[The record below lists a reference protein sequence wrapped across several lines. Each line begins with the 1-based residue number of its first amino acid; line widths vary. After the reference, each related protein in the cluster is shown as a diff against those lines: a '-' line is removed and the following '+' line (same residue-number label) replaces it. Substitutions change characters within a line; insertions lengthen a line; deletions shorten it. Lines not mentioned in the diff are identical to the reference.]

1 LGTDRPRRESPT
13 AQEGKPVERQDAK
26 LLGRSLYWGPAQGL
40 QKYLKATVARGR
52 QSVKISE
59 HPTPK
64 VHNPHTQREAAHDD
78 DTGRATESIGNMLM
92 ASEHLPSAN
101 DSQLGTLM
109 VSDGLITDF
118 QLQEALRA
126 QSELAGYRPVGEI
139 LVEQK
144 AISARQLNLFIDK
157 HRKRARLGE
166 VLLKTGIITGEQ
178 LEIALGYQKTTGLR
192 LGEMLIKLNYIDEES
207 MRQALCKHLNIPFID
222 LEKVAIDPGL
232 RKLINKSYAKNNLVV
247 PIAMI
252 GKALTLVM
260 DDPTNTSVVK
270 ELRSSTGLTINI
282 ATSTSAKIYHAFAKL
297 YGEEVQGEQELNYGQ
312 ELISDEESRELG
324 KSKYIEE
331 YQQTQRADEAVRK
344 IINLAVKNRAS
355 DIHIESLDNRLLI
368 RFRVDGVLQ
377 EFNLGTF
384 QDAINKHRK
393 EIISRIK
400 ILGKMD
406 IAEKRR
412 PQDGSFRVRVEKN
425 GEIVTVD
432 FRVSII
438 PVYYGEN
445 AVLRILDP
453 RNAPKSIQQLGFSRA
468 ITEKLQ
474 QLLGRTTGI
483 MLITGPTGSGKSSTL
498 YAALMTLFRPEIRIL
513 TAENPIEYVY
523 ENLSQC
529 EVNEKIGNTF
539 ANYLRAFLRH
549 DPEVIMLG
557 EIRDQETAEMAFR
570 AAQTG
575 HMLLSTLHTNDAISA
590 VTRLLD
596 LNIEAN
602 MITSSL
608 LGVHAQRL
616 VRRVCEHCKEDYMP
630 SEELLKEFF
639 SVPPADVR
647 WLKGKGCPQCNF
659 TGYKGRMAVAE
670 LWTPSED
677 DIVLINKGVPFDEIK
692 ASAQKN
698 TILMAEDAMEKLRAG
713 KTTLEELMRT
723 LPYSSIEQFCR
734 FSNSLTSEVTR

>member
-1 LGTDRPRRESPT
+1 M
-13 AQEGKPVERQDAK
+13 
-26 LLGRSLYWGPAQGL
+26 
-40 QKYLKATVARGR
+40 
-52 QSVKISE
+52 KISE

-64 VHNPHTQREAAHDD
+64 IQKLPTRTETTHDE
-78 DTGRATESIGNMLM
+78 DTGRAAESIGNMLI
-92 ASEHLPSAN
+92 ALENPPCTN
-101 DSQLGTLM
+101 DPQLGTLM
-109 VSDGLITDF
+109 VGDGLITDL

-126 QSELAGYRPVGEI
+126 QSDLVVYRPVGEI

-157 HRKRARLGE
+157 HHKRARLGE
-166 VLLKTGIITGEQ
+166 VLLKSRIITSEQ
-178 LEIALGYQKTTGLR
+178 LETALSHQKTTGLR
-192 LGEMLIKLNYIDEES
+192 LGEMLIKLNYINEES

-232 RKLINKSYAKNNLVV
+232 RKLINKSYAKNNLVI
-247 PIAMI
+247 PIAII
-252 GKALTLVM
+252 GKTITLVM

-270 ELRSSTGLTINI
+270 ELRSSTGLTINVV
-282 ATSTSAKIYHAFAKL
+282 TSTSAQIYQAFAKL
-297 YGEEVQGEQELNYGQ
+297 YDEEIQSEQEVNSGQ
-312 ELISDEESRELG
+312 ELISSDESQESG
-324 KSKYIEE
+324 KSKYIDE

-355 DIHIESLDNRLLI
+355 DIHIESLDNRILI

-377 EFNLGTF
+377 AFNLGAF
-384 QDAINKHRK
+384 QDSINKNRK

-412 PQDGSFRVRVEKN
+412 PQDGSFRVRVEKS
-425 GEIVTVD
+425 GEIVSID

-445 AVLRILDP
+445 VVLRILDP
-453 RNAPKSIQQLGFSRA
+453 RNAPKSIQQLGFSQP

-483 MLITGPTGSGKSSTL
+483 LLITGPTGSGKSSTL
-498 YAALMTLFRPEIRIL
+498 YGALMTLFRPEIRIL

-575 HMLLSTLHTNDAISA
+575 HMLLSTLHTNDAIST

-602 MITSSL
+602 IITSSL
-608 LGVHAQRL
+608 LGVVAQRL
-616 VRRVCEHCKEDYMP
+616 IRKVCEHCKEDYLP

-647 WLKGKGCPQCNF
+647 WMKGKGCPQCNF
-659 TGYKGRMAVAE
+659 TGYKGRIAVAE

-677 DIVLINKGVPFDEIK
+677 DIVLINKHVPFDEIK
-692 ASAQKN
+692 ASAQKS

-734 FSNSLTSEVTR
+734 FTTSLTSEKTD

>member
-1 LGTDRPRRESPT
+1 
-13 AQEGKPVERQDAK
+13 
-26 LLGRSLYWGPAQGL
+26 
-40 QKYLKATVARGR
+40 
-52 QSVKISE
+52 
-59 HPTPK
+59 
-64 VHNPHTQREAAHDD
+64 
-78 DTGRATESIGNMLM
+78 
-92 ASEHLPSAN
+92 
-101 DSQLGTLM
+101 
-109 VSDGLITDF
+109 
-118 QLQEALRA
+118 
-126 QSELAGYRPVGEI
+126 
-139 LVEQK
+139 
-144 AISARQLNLFIDK
+144 
-157 HRKRARLGE
+157 
-166 VLLKTGIITGEQ
+166 
-178 LEIALGYQKTTGLR
+178 
-192 LGEMLIKLNYIDEES
+192 
-207 MRQALCKHLNIPFID
+207 
-222 LEKVAIDPGL
+222 
-232 RKLINKSYAKNNLVV
+232 
-247 PIAMI
+247 
-252 GKALTLVM
+252 M

-270 ELRSSTGLTINI
+270 ELRSSTGLTINV
-282 ATSTSAKIYHAFAKL
+282 ATSTSSQIYQAFAKL
-297 YGEEVQGEQELNYGQ
+297 YDEEIQSEQEVNSGQ
-312 ELISDEESRELG
+312 ELISSDEPQELG
-324 KSKYIEE
+324 KNTYLEE

-355 DIHIESLDNRLLI
+355 DIHIESLNNRLLI

-377 EFNLGTF
+377 AFNLGAF
-384 QDAINKHRK
+384 QDSINKNRK
-393 EIISRIK
+393 EIVSRIK

-412 PQDGSFRVRVEKN
+412 PQDGSFRVRVEKS
-425 GEIVTVD
+425 GELVTID

-445 AVLRILDP
+445 VVLRILDL
-453 RNAPKSIQQLGFSRA
+453 RNAPKSIQQLGFSQP

-483 MLITGPTGSGKSSTL
+483 LLITGPTGSGKSST
-498 YAALMTLFRPEIRIL
+498 YYGALMTLFRPEIRIL

-575 HMLLSTLHTNDAISA
+575 HMLLSTLHTNDAIST

-602 MITSSL
+602 IITSSL
-608 LGVHAQRL
+608 LGVLAQRL
-616 VRRVCEHCKEDYMP
+616 LRKVCEHCKEDYLP

-639 SVPPADVR
+639 SAPPSDVR
-647 WLKGKGCPQCNF
+647 WMKGKGCPQCNF
-659 TGYKGRMAVAE
+659 TGYKGRLAVAH

-677 DIVLINKGVPFDEIK
+677 DMVLINKHVPFDEIK
-692 ASAQKN
+692 ASAQKS
-698 TILMAEDAMEKLRAG
+698 TILMAEDAMEKLKAG

-723 LPYSSIEQFCR
+723 LPYSSIEQFR
-734 FSNSLTSEVTR
+734 HSTTALTSEKTP

>member
-1 LGTDRPRRESPT
+1 MDTIHDAEM
-13 AQEGKPVERQDAK
+13 ER
-26 LLGRSLYWGPAQGL
+26 
-40 QKYLKATVARGR
+40 
-52 QSVKISE
+52 
-59 HPTPK
+59 
-64 VHNPHTQREAAHDD
+64 AA
-78 DTGRATESIGNMLM
+78 ASIGKMLI
-92 ASEHLPSAN
+92 ALENLPCT
-101 DSQLGTLM
+101 DDPQLGTLM
-109 VSDGLITDF
+109 ISDGLITDL

-126 QSELAGYRPVGEI
+126 QNELGVYRPVGEI

-157 HRKRARLGE
+157 HHKRARLGE
-166 VLLKTGIITGEQ
+166 VLLKSGIITREQ
-178 LEIALGYQKTTGLR
+178 LEVALTHQKATGLR
-192 LGEMLIKLNYIDEES
+192 LGEMLIKLNYISEES

-222 LEKVAIDPGL
+222 LEKVMIDPTL
-232 RKLINKSYAKNNLVV
+232 RKLINKSYAKNNLVL
-247 PIAMI
+247 PIAII
-252 GKALTLVM
+252 GKTITLVM

-270 ELRSSTGLTINI
+270 ELRSSTGLTINVV
-282 ATSTSAKIYHAFAKL
+282 TSTSAQIYQAFAKL
-297 YGEEVQGEQELNYGQ
+297 YDEDIQNEQEMNSGQ
-312 ELISDEESRELG
+312 EIISSDDSQELG
-324 KSKYIEE
+324 KNKYTDE

-377 EFNLGTF
+377 AFNLGAF
-384 QDAINKHRK
+384 QDTINKNRK

-425 GEIVTVD
+425 GEIVTID

-445 AVLRILDP
+445 VVLRILDP
-453 RNAPKSIQQLGFSRA
+453 RNAPKSVQQLGFSQP

-483 MLITGPTGSGKSSTL
+483 LLITGPTGSGKSSTL
-498 YAALMTLFRPEIRIL
+498 YGALMTLFRPEIRIL

-575 HMLLSTLHTNDAISA
+575 HMLLSTLHTNDAIST

-602 MITSSL
+602 IITSSL
-608 LGVHAQRL
+608 LGVLAQRL
-616 VRRVCEHCKEDYMP
+616 IRKVCEHCKEDYLP
-630 SEELLKEFF
+630 SAELLKEFF
-639 SVPPADVR
+639 SAQPTDIL
-647 WLKGKGCPQCNF
+647 WMKGKGCPQCNF
-659 TGYKGRMAVAE
+659 TGYKGRLAVAE

-677 DIVLINKGVPFDEIK
+677 DMVLINKHVPFDEIK
-692 ASAQKN
+692 SSAQKS

-723 LPYSSIEQFCR
+723 LPYSNIEQFR
-734 FSNSLTSEVTR
+734 HFTTALTSEKTP

>member
-1 LGTDRPRRESPT
+1 
-13 AQEGKPVERQDAK
+13 
-26 LLGRSLYWGPAQGL
+26 
-40 QKYLKATVARGR
+40 
-52 QSVKISE
+52 VKISE

-64 VHNPHTQREAAHDD
+64 VQKLPTQTDTTHDE
-78 DTGRATESIGNMLM
+78 DTGRAAESIGNMLI
-92 ASEHLPSAN
+92 ALENPPCTN
-101 DSQLGTLM
+101 DPQLGTLM
-109 VSDGLITDF
+109 VGDGLITDL

-126 QSELAGYRPVGEI
+126 QSDLVVYRPIGEI

-157 HRKRARLGE
+157 HHKRARLGE
-166 VLLKTGIITGEQ
+166 VLLKSRIITSEQ
-178 LEIALGYQKTTGLR
+178 LETALSHQKTTGLR
-192 LGEMLIKLNYIDEES
+192 LGEMLIKLNYINEES
-207 MRQALCKHLNIPFID
+207 MRQALCKHLNISYID
-222 LEKVAIDPGL
+222 LEKVAIDPSL

-247 PIAMI
+247 PISII
-252 GKALTLVM
+252 GKTITLVM

-270 ELRSSTGLTINI
+270 ELRSSTGLTVNVV
-282 ATSTSAKIYHAFAKL
+282 TSTSAQIYQAFYKL
-297 YGEEVQGEQELNYGQ
+297 YDEEIQSEQEVNSGQ
-312 ELISDEESRELG
+312 ELISSDESQELG

-344 IINLAVKNRAS
+344 IINLAVKNGAS
-355 DIHIESLDNRLLI
+355 DIHIESLDNRILI

-377 EFNLGTF
+377 AFNLGAF
-384 QDAINKHRK
+384 QDSINKNRK

-412 PQDGSFRVRVEKN
+412 PQDGSFRVRVEKS
-425 GEIVTVD
+425 GEIVTID

-445 AVLRILDP
+445 VVLRILDP
-453 RNAPKSIQQLGFSRA
+453 RNAPKSIQQLGFSQP

-483 MLITGPTGSGKSSTL
+483 LLITGPTGSGKSSTL
-498 YAALMTLFRPEIRIL
+498 YGALMTLFRPEIRIL

-523 ENLSQC
+523 ETLSQC
-529 EVNEKIGNTF
+529 EVNEKIGNKF

-575 HMLLSTLHTNDAISA
+575 HMLLSTLHTNDAIST

-602 MITSSL
+602 IITSSL
-608 LGVHAQRL
+608 LGVVAQRL
-616 VRRVCEHCKEDYMP
+616 IRKVCEHCKEDYLP

-647 WLKGKGCPQCNF
+647 WMKGKGCPQCNF
-659 TGYKGRMAVAE
+659 TGYKGRIAVAE

-677 DIVLINKGVPFDEIK
+677 DIVLINKHVPFDEIK
-692 ASAQKN
+692 ASARKS

-734 FSNSLTSEVTR
+734 FTTSLTSEKTD

>member
-1 LGTDRPRRESPT
+1 M
-13 AQEGKPVERQDAK
+13 
-26 LLGRSLYWGPAQGL
+26 
-40 QKYLKATVARGR
+40 
-52 QSVKISE
+52 KISE
-59 HPTPK
+59 HPTQK
-64 VHNPHTQREAAHDD
+64 VHKPHLRREAAYDEG
-78 DTGRATESIGNMLM
+78 TGRAAESIETRPILSVNPTSPN
-92 ASEHLPSAN
+92 AP
-101 DSQLGTLM
+101 QLGTLM
-109 VSDGLITDF
+109 LEEGLISDS
-118 QLQEALRA
+118 QLQEALRT
-126 QSELAGYRPVGEI
+126 QSELDVYRPLGQI
-139 LVEQK
+139 LVDQK
-144 AISARQLNLFIDK
+144 AISAKQLNLCIDK
-157 HRKRARLGE
+157 YHKRARLGE
-166 VLLKTGIITGEQ
+166 ILIKSKIITGEQ
-178 LEIALGYQKTTGLR
+178 LEIALSYQKTTGLP
-192 LGEMLIKLNYIDEES
+192 LGEMLVKLNYINEET

-222 LEKVAIDPGL
+222 LDKCTIEPNL
-232 RKLINKSYAKNNLVV
+232 RKLINKSYAKNNRVI
-247 PIAMI
+247 PIANLGNTI
-252 GKALTLVM
+252 TLAM
-260 DDPTNTSVVK
+260 EDPMNTAVVK

-282 ATSTSAKIYHAFAKL
+282 VTSTSSKIRHAFAKL
-297 YGEEVQGEQELNYGQ
+297 YGEELSGEQEVDHGH
-312 ELISDEESRELG
+312 ELISDEGVDETSKSRYL
-324 KSKYIEE
+324 EE
-331 YQQTQRADEAVRK
+331 YQQTQRADDAVRK
-344 IINLAVKNRAS
+344 IINIAVKNRTS
-355 DIHIESLDNRLLI
+355 DIHIESLDNRALV

-377 EFNLGTF
+377 EMNLGVL
-384 QDAINKHRK
+384 QESINKNRK

-406 IAEKRR
+406 ISEKRR
-412 PQDGSFRVRVEKN
+412 PQDGSFRVRVERN
-425 GEIVTVD
+425 GEIVAVD
-432 FRVSII
+432 FRVSIV
-438 PVYYGEN
+438 PSYYGEN
-445 AVLRILDP
+445 VVLRILDK
-453 RNAPKSIQQLGFSRA
+453 RNAPTSIQDLGFSHA
-468 ITEKLQ
+468 ITDQLQ
-474 QLLGRTTGI
+474 QLLKRTTGI
-483 MLITGPTGSGKSSTL
+483 LLITGPTGSGKSSTL

-549 DPEVIMLG
+549 DPEVIMVG

-616 VRRVCEHCKEDYMP
+616 VRKVCDQCKEDYMP

-639 SVPPADVR
+639 SIPTVDFR
-647 WLKGKGCPQCNF
+647 WSRGKGCPQCNF

-692 ASAQKN
+692 ASAQKS
-698 TILMAEDAMEKLRAG
+698 TILMAEDAMEKIQAG

-723 LPYSSIEQFCR
+723 LPYSGIEQFRR
-734 FSNSLTSEVTR
+734 FTNTLTSNETNHTDRWSIRAQ

>member
-1 LGTDRPRRESPT
+1 M
-13 AQEGKPVERQDAK
+13 
-26 LLGRSLYWGPAQGL
+26 
-40 QKYLKATVARGR
+40 
-52 QSVKISE
+52 KISE
-59 HPTPK
+59 YPMPRTQKIPTQTETS
-64 VHNPHTQREAAHDD
+64 HDEEMERAA
-78 DTGRATESIGNMLM
+78 ASIGKMLI
-92 ASEHLPSAN
+92 ALENLPCS
-101 DSQLGTLM
+101 DDPQLGTLM
-109 VSDGLITDF
+109 ISDGLITDL

-126 QSELAGYRPVGEI
+126 QSDLVVYRPVGEI

-144 AISARQLNLFIDK
+144 VISARQLNLFIDK
-157 HRKRARLGE
+157 HHKRARLGE
-166 VLLKTGIITGEQ
+166 VLVKSKIITSEQ
-178 LEIALGYQKTTGLR
+178 LETALSHQKTTGLR
-192 LGEMLIKLNYIDEES
+192 LGEMLISLNYITEES

-247 PIAMI
+247 PIAII
-252 GKALTLVM
+252 GKTITLVM

-270 ELRSSTGLTINI
+270 ELRSSTGLTINV
-282 ATSTSAKIYHAFAKL
+282 ATSTSSQIYQAFAKL
-297 YGEEVQGEQELNYGQ
+297 YDEEIQSEQEVNSGQ
-312 ELISDEESRELG
+312 ELISTDEPQELG
-324 KSKYIEE
+324 KNTYIEE

-377 EFNLGTF
+377 AFNLGAF
-384 QDAINKHRK
+384 QDSINKNRK
-393 EIISRIK
+393 EIVSRIK

-412 PQDGSFRVRVEKN
+412 PQDGSFRVRVEKS
-425 GEIVTVD
+425 GELVTID

-445 AVLRILDP
+445 VVLRILDP
-453 RNAPKSIQQLGFSRA
+453 RNAPKSIQQLGFSQP

-483 MLITGPTGSGKSSTL
+483 LLITGPTGSGKSSTL
-498 YAALMTLFRPEIRIL
+498 YGALMTLFRPEIRIL

-575 HMLLSTLHTNDAISA
+575 HMLLSTLHTNDAIST

-602 MITSSL
+602 IITSSL
-608 LGVHAQRL
+608 LGVLAQRL
-616 VRRVCEHCKEDYMP
+616 IRKVCEHCKEDYLP

-639 SVPPADVR
+639 SAPPSDVR
-647 WLKGKGCPQCNF
+647 WMKGKGCPQCNF
-659 TGYKGRMAVAE
+659 TGYKGRLAVAE

-677 DIVLINKGVPFDEIK
+677 DMVLINKHVPFDEIK
-692 ASAQKN
+692 ASAQKS
-698 TILMAEDAMEKLRAG
+698 TILMAEDAMEKLKAG

-723 LPYSSIEQFCR
+723 LPYSSIEQFR
-734 FSNSLTSEVTR
+734 HSTTALTSEKIP

>member
-1 LGTDRPRRESPT
+1 
-13 AQEGKPVERQDAK
+13 
-26 LLGRSLYWGPAQGL
+26 
-40 QKYLKATVARGR
+40 
-52 QSVKISE
+52 VKISE
-59 HPTPK
+59 YATPK
-64 VHNPHTQREAAHDD
+64 TEKFTAQTETTHDD
-78 DTGRATESIGNMLM
+78 EMARAAASIGKMLM
-92 ASEHLPSAN
+92 ALENLPSS
-101 DSQLGTLM
+101 DDPQLGTLM
-109 VSDGLITDF
+109 ISDGLITAL

-126 QSELAGYRPVGEI
+126 QSELEVYRPIGEI
-139 LVEQK
+139 LVDQK

-157 HRKRARLGE
+157 HHKRARLGE
-166 VLLKTGIITGEQ
+166 VLLKSGIITNEQ
-178 LEIALGYQKTTGLR
+178 LEIALTYQKTTGLR
-192 LGEMLIKLNYIDEES
+192 LGEMLIKLNYINEEA

-222 LEKVAIDPGL
+222 LDKVSIDPAL

-247 PIAMI
+247 PIATV
-252 GKALTLVM
+252 GKTITLVM

-270 ELRSSTGLTINI
+270 ELRSSTGLTINVV
-282 ATSTSAKIYHAFAKL
+282 TSTSAKIYQTFAKL
-297 YGEEVQGEQELNYGQ
+297 YGEEILNEPETNSSQ
-312 ELISDEESRELG
+312 ELISDEESQELG
-324 KSKYIEE
+324 KSRYIDE

-377 EFNLGTF
+377 ELNLGAF
-384 QDAINKHRK
+384 QDSLNKNRK

-445 AVLRILDP
+445 VVLRILDP
-453 RNAPKSIQQLGFSRA
+453 RNAPKSIQQLGFSRP

-483 MLITGPTGSGKSSTL
+483 LLITGPTGSGKSSTL

-616 VRRVCEHCKEDYMP
+616 VRKVCDHCKEDYVP
-630 SEELLKEFF
+630 ADDLLKEFF
-639 SVPPADVR
+639 STPPADLR
-647 WLKGKGCPQCNF
+647 WMRGKGCPQCNF

-670 LWTPSED
+670 LWTPSEE
-677 DIVLINKGVPFDEIK
+677 DIMLINKHVPFDEIK
-692 ASAQKN
+692 ASAQGS
-698 TILMAEDAMEKLRAG
+698 TILMAEDAMEKLQAG
-713 KTTLEELMRT
+713 KTTLEELLRT
-723 LPYSSIEQFCR
+723 LPYSSIEQFR
-734 FSNSLTSEVTR
+734 RVTASLIPNT

>member
-1 LGTDRPRRESPT
+1 MQT
-13 AQEGKPVERQDAK
+13 
-26 LLGRSLYWGPAQGL
+26 
-40 QKYLKATVARGR
+40 
-52 QSVKISE
+52 VKISD
-59 HPTPK
+59 HSTLK
-64 VHNPHTQREAAHDD
+64 VHKPHTRREAAHDENA
-78 DTGRATESIGNMLM
+78 GRAAESIGNRLM
-92 ASEHLPSAN
+92 ASEELSSTN
-101 DSQLGTLM
+101 DPQLGTLM
-109 VSDGLITDF
+109 VGEGLITDS
-118 QLQEALRA
+118 QLQEALRT
-126 QSELAGYRPVGEI
+126 QSDLDVYRPVGEI
-139 LVEQK
+139 LVDQK
-144 AISARQLNLFIDK
+144 AISAKQLNLFIDK
-157 HRKRARLGE
+157 YHKRARLGE
-166 VLLKTGIITGEQ
+166 ILLKSGIITGEQ
-178 LEIALGYQKTTGLR
+178 LDIALSYQKTTGLR
-192 LGEMLIKLNYIDEES
+192 LGEMLIKLNYINEET

-222 LEKVAIDPGL
+222 LEKVTINPGL
-232 RKLINKSYAKNNLVV
+232 RKLINKSYAKNNRVV
-247 PIAMI
+247 PIAII
-252 GKALTLVM
+252 GNTITLVM
-260 DDPTNTSVVK
+260 DDPTNISVVK
-270 ELRSSTGLTINI
+270 ELRSSTGLTINMV
-282 ATSTSAKIYHAFAKL
+282 TSTSAKIYNAFEKL
-297 YGEEVQGEQELNYGQ
+297 YGEELQGEQDLNHGQ

-324 KSKYIEE
+324 KSRYLEE

-377 EFNLGTF
+377 EFNLGAF
-384 QDAINKHRK
+384 QDAINKNRK

-453 RNAPKSIQQLGFSRA
+453 RNAPKSIQELGFSRP

-474 QLLGRTTGI
+474 QLLSRTTGI

-616 VRRVCEHCKEDYMP
+616 VRKVCEHCKEDYMP

-639 SVPPADVR
+639 SVPPVDVR
-647 WLKGKGCPQCNF
+647 WLRGKGCPQCNF

-677 DIVLINKGVPFDEIK
+677 DIVLINKGIPFDEIK
-692 ASAQKN
+692 ASAQKS

-734 FSNSLTSEVTR
+734 FTNSLTSD

>member
-1 LGTDRPRRESPT
+1 MGTADDPHI
-13 AQEGKPVERQDAK
+13 
-26 LLGRSLYWGPAQGL
+26 
-40 QKYLKATVARGR
+40 YLKAQVARGL
-52 QSVKISE
+52 QSMKISE
-59 HPTPK
+59 HPVPK
-64 VHNPHTQREAAHDD
+64 VQNLPAPTETRHDEEREKAA
-78 DTGRATESIGNMLM
+78 ASIGKMLT
-92 ASEHLPSAN
+92 ALENLPST
-101 DSQLGTLM
+101 DDPQLGTLM
-109 VSDGLITDF
+109 ISDGLITEL

-126 QSELAGYRPVGEI
+126 QSDLVVYRPVGEI
-139 LVEQK
+139 LVEQR
-144 AISARQLNLFIDK
+144 AISAKQLNLFIDK
-157 HRKRARLGE
+157 HHKRARLGE
-166 VLLKTGIITGEQ
+166 VLLRSGIITSEQ
-178 LEIALGYQKTTGLR
+178 LEVALTHQKTTGLR
-192 LGEMLIKLNYIDEES
+192 LGEMLVKLNYINEES
-207 MRQALCKHLNIPFID
+207 MRQALCKHLNTPFID
-222 LEKVAIDPGL
+222 LENIAIDPSL

-247 PIAMI
+247 PIAII
-252 GKALTLVM
+252 GKSITLVM
-260 DDPTNTSVVK
+260 DDPTNTSVIK
-270 ELRSSTGLTINI
+270 ELRSSTGLTINVV
-282 ATSTSAKIYHAFAKL
+282 TSTSTQIYQAFSRL
-297 YGEEVQGEQELNYGQ
+297 YNEEIQSEQEVNSGP
-312 ELISDEESRELG
+312 EIISSDESQEIG
-324 KSKYIEE
+324 KNKYIEE

-355 DIHIESLDNRLLI
+355 DVHIESLDNRLQI

-377 EFNLGTF
+377 ELNLGAF
-384 QDAINKHRK
+384 QDSVNKNRK

-412 PQDGSFRVRVEKN
+412 PQDGSFRVRVEKS
-425 GEIVTVD
+425 GEIVTID

-445 AVLRILDP
+445 VVLRILDP
-453 RNAPKSIQQLGFSRA
+453 RNAPKSIQQLGFSQP

-483 MLITGPTGSGKSSTL
+483 LLITGPTGSGKSSTL
-498 YAALMTLFRPEIRIL
+498 YGALMTLFRPEIRIL

-523 ENLSQC
+523 EHLSQC

-575 HMLLSTLHTNDAISA
+575 HMLLSTLHTNDAIST

-602 MITSSL
+602 IITSSL
-608 LGVHAQRL
+608 LGVVAQRL
-616 VRRVCEHCKEDYMP
+616 IRKVCEHCKEDYLP

-639 SVPPADVR
+639 SVPPADIC
-647 WLKGKGCPQCNF
+647 WTKGKGCPQCNF
-659 TGYKGRMAVAE
+659 TGYKGRLAVAE
-670 LWTPSED
+670 LWSPSEED
-677 DIVLINKGVPFDEIK
+677 MVLINKHVPFDEIK
-692 ASAQKN
+692 ASAQKS

-713 KTTLEELMRT
+713 KTTLEELIRT
-723 LPYSSIEQFCR
+723 LPYSSIEQFHQFTAC
-734 FSNSLTSEVTR
+734 TM

>member
-1 LGTDRPRRESPT
+1 MRMTLENLSC
-13 AQEGKPVERQDAK
+13 
-26 LLGRSLYWGPAQGL
+26 
-40 QKYLKATVARGR
+40 
-52 QSVKISE
+52 
-59 HPTPK
+59 
-64 VHNPHTQREAAHDD
+64 
-78 DTGRATESIGNMLM
+78 GND
-92 ASEHLPSAN
+92 P
-101 DSQLGTLM
+101 QLGTLM
-109 VSDGLITDF
+109 ISDGLITDV

-126 QSELAGYRPVGEI
+126 QNGLEVYRPVGEI
-139 LVEQK
+139 LVEQN
-144 AISARQLNLFIDK
+144 AISVKQLNLFMDK
-157 HRKRARLGE
+157 HHKRARLGE
-166 VLLKTGIITGEQ
+166 VLLKSGIITREQ
-178 LEIALGYQKTTGLR
+178 LEVALTHQKTTGLR
-192 LGEMLIKLNYIDEES
+192 LGEMLIKLNYLNEES

-222 LEKVAIDPGL
+222 LEKVSIDPCL
-232 RKLINKSYAKNNLVV
+232 RKLINKSYAKNNLVI
-247 PIAMI
+247 PIAII
-252 GKALTLVM
+252 GKTITLVM

-270 ELRSSTGLTINI
+270 ELRSSTGLTINVV
-282 ATSTSAKIYHAFAKL
+282 TSTSSQIYQAFSRM
-297 YGEEVQGEQELNYGQ
+297 YDEEIQNEQEINSGQ
-312 ELISDEESRELG
+312 ELISSDESPELG

-331 YQQTQRADEAVRK
+331 HQQTKRADEAVRK

-355 DIHIESLDNRLLI
+355 DIHIESLDNHILI

-377 EFNLGTF
+377 AFNLGAF
-384 QDAINKHRK
+384 QDTINKNRK

-425 GEIVTVD
+425 GEIVTID

-445 AVLRILDP
+445 VVLRILDP
-453 RNAPKSIQQLGFSRA
+453 RNAPKSVQQLGFSQP
-468 ITEKLQ
+468 ITEKLEE
-474 QLLGRTTGI
+474 LLGRTTGI
-483 MLITGPTGSGKSSTL
+483 LLITGPTGSGKSSTL
-498 YAALMTLFRPEIRIL
+498 YGALMTLFRPEIRIL

-575 HMLLSTLHTNDAISA
+575 HMLLSTLHTNDAIST

-602 MITSSL
+602 IITSSL
-608 LGVHAQRL
+608 LGVLAQRL
-616 VRRVCEHCKEDYMP
+616 LRRVCEHCKEDYLP

-647 WLKGKGCPQCNF
+647 WMKGKGCPQCNF
-659 TGYKGRMAVAE
+659 TGYKGRLAVAE

-677 DIVLINKGVPFDEIK
+677 DMALINKHAPFDEIK
-692 ASAQKN
+692 ASAQKS

-713 KTTLEELMRT
+713 KTTLEELIRT

-734 FSNSLTSEVTR
+734 LTTV

>member
-1 LGTDRPRRESPT
+1 
-13 AQEGKPVERQDAK
+13 
-26 LLGRSLYWGPAQGL
+26 
-40 QKYLKATVARGR
+40 
-52 QSVKISE
+52 VKISE

-64 VHNPHTQREAAHDD
+64 VQKLPTRTETTHDEN
-78 DTGRATESIGNMLM
+78 TGRAAESIGNMLI
-92 ASEHLPSAN
+92 ASENPPCAN
-101 DSQLGTLM
+101 DPQLGTLM
-109 VSDGLITDF
+109 VGDGLITDL

-126 QSELAGYRPVGEI
+126 QSDLVVYRPVGEI

-157 HRKRARLGE
+157 HHKRARLGE
-166 VLLKTGIITGEQ
+166 VLLKSRIITSEQ
-178 LEIALGYQKTTGLR
+178 LETALSHQKSSGMR
-192 LGEMLIKLNYIDEES
+192 LGEMLIKLNYISEES

-222 LEKVAIDPGL
+222 LEKVSIDLSL

-247 PIAMI
+247 PIAII
-252 GKALTLVM
+252 GKTITLVM

-270 ELRSSTGLTINI
+270 ELRSSTGLTINVV
-282 ATSTSAKIYHAFAKL
+282 TSTSSQIYQAFTKL
-297 YGEEVQGEQELNYGQ
+297 YDEEIQSEQEVNSGQ
-312 ELISDEESRELG
+312 ELISSDESQELG

-377 EFNLGTF
+377 AFNLGAF
-384 QDAINKHRK
+384 QDSINKNRK

-412 PQDGSFRVRVEKN
+412 PQDGSFRVRVEKS
-425 GEIVTVD
+425 GEIVTID

-445 AVLRILDP
+445 VVLRILDP
-453 RNAPKSIQQLGFSRA
+453 RNAPKSIQQLGFSQP

-483 MLITGPTGSGKSSTL
+483 LLITGPTGSGKSSTL
-498 YAALMTLFRPEIRIL
+498 YGALMTLFRPEIRIL

-575 HMLLSTLHTNDAISA
+575 HMLLSTLHTNDAIST

-602 MITSSL
+602 IITSSL
-608 LGVHAQRL
+608 LGVLAQRL
-616 VRRVCEHCKEDYMP
+616 IRKVCEHCKEDYLP

-647 WLKGKGCPQCNF
+647 WMKGKGCPQCNF
-659 TGYKGRMAVAE
+659 TGYKGRIAVAE

-677 DIVLINKGVPFDEIK
+677 DMVLINKHVPFDEIK
-692 ASAQKN
+692 ASAQKS

-723 LPYSSIEQFCR
+723 LPYSSIEQFR
-734 FSNSLTSEVTR
+734 QFTTSLTSEKRINDLPGGNR